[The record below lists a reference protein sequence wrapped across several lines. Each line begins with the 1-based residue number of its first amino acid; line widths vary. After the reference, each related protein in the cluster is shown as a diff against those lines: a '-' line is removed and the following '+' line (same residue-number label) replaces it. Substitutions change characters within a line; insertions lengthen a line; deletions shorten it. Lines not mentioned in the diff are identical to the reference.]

1 MSLSVGHFRDGDG
14 VIVVLTMMTLVPE
27 LTPMSGQTL
36 SHLQGQRTS
45 IKHLVLVGFIIFSSK
60 KILDSGLIRKGVGT
74 GVSAKFL
81 MSPWLL

>member
-36 SHLQGQRTS
+36 SHLQGHKTS
-45 IKHLVLVGFIIFSSK
+45 IKHLVLI
-60 KILDSGLIRKGVGT
+60 GVGPCL
-74 GVSAKFL
+74 GSSYFPRKKFWTL
-81 MSPWLL
+81 D